1 MSPTIETLRT
11 KLRLRMADTHRVR
24 AERVKDSQ
32 PSGTFQESGR
42 GWSPAALTACL
53 EE

>member
-24 AERVKDSQ
+24 AERV
-32 PSGTFQESGR
+32 
-42 GWSPAALTACL
+42 
-53 EE
+53 